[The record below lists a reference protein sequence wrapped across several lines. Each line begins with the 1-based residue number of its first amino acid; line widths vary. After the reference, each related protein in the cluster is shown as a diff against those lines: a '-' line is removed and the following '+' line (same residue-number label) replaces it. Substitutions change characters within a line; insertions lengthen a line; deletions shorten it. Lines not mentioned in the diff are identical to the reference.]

1 MNTARMIWPGRL
13 ALIVLAIIH
22 TAIAGVARQE
32 QQAAQPAATPAATR
46 PASVVVS
53 PEKGYQ
59 IGPSDVIE
67 VKIEDAP
74 ELSGTWE
81 VGADGA
87 FPMGYLGMV
96 KAAGKTAHELQKLIA
111 DGLRGD
117 YLKDPRVNVT
127 VKQINSRSFFIQGS
141 VRNPGVYQV
150 GGNPTLLELI
160 PIAGG
165 LAENHGSTAFIIR
178 KIKASNNGEA
188 AGAAEGEEQPKY
200 ELLKVNIAGLLRG
213 DFRNNPFIKPGDIV
227 NIPPT
232 DVFFVAGEV
241 NAPGSFPLKEGT
253 TLRQAISLAQGTSYK
268 AATGRGV
275 IFRESADGKRQEIA
289 VDIGKVMS
297 GKQED
302 IAIQANDTIIVPNS
316 RLKSVTGTLLNAFG
330 VSAARVPVR
339 YY

>member
-1 MNTARMIWPGRL
+1 
-13 ALIVLAIIH
+13 ALIFLAIIH
-22 TAIAGVARQE
+22 ATTAGVAQQE
-32 QQAAQPAATPAATR
+32 QQAAQPAATPTATR

-81 VGADGA
+81 VGADGT
-87 FPMGYLGMV
+87 FPMGYLGVV
-96 KAAGKTAHELQKLIA
+96 KAAGKTPQELQKLIA

-117 YLKDPRVNVT
+117 YLKDPRVNVI

-141 VRNPGVYQV
+141 VRSPGVYQV

-178 KIKASNNGEA
+178 KIKASDNGEA
-188 AGAAEGEEQPKY
+188 AGEEQPKY
-200 ELLKVNIAGLLRG
+200 ELLKVNVAGLLRG

-268 AATGRGV
+268 AATSRGV

-316 RLKSVTGTLLNAFG
+316 RLKSVTSTLLNAFG

-339 YY
+339 Y